1 MLIRS
6 LNMPSSATETTQTQ
20 ATTIPPTAGLT
31 LQVDFVWSKFR
42 NIVSSKSPDGT
53 IIPLYIQHFR
63 PTKPQ
68 LRFESAI
75 SKTNIAKD
83 TIHSFSISADC
94 ILHGREII
102 LKPLKRWKTQ
112 YNYLSRALR
121 GSGEA
126 VPVSW
131 IANSSLKVWDFVCVN
146 SVTQEPI
153 AKFGVNLWALRQVGN
168 FYFEKS
174 ESEIEEGLRD
184 EVVVMGLTILY
195 VMMTRINNPLHLL
208 GSAFSKPG
216 KVEGN
221 EGTGG
226 VNWVEREVDDKIKRP

>member
-1 MLIRS
+1 
-6 LNMPSSATETTQTQ
+6 MPSSSTETTQTQ
-20 ATTIPPTAGLT
+20 ATTTTPTSGLT
-31 LQVDFVWSKFR
+31 LQVDFAWSKFR

-75 SKTNIAKD
+75 NKTNIAKG

-112 YNYLSRALR
+112 YNYLSCALG

-131 IANSSLKVWDFVCVN
+131 IANSSLKVLNFVCVN
-146 SVTQEPI
+146 SATQEPI
-153 AKFGVNLWALRQVGN
+153 AKFGVNIWAMKQVGN
-168 FYFEKS
+168 IYFEKS
-174 ESEIEEGLRD
+174 ESNIEEKLRD
-184 EVVVMGLTILY
+184 EVVVTGLTILY
-195 VMMTRINNPLHLL
+195 VMMSRMNNPLNLL
-208 GSAFSKPG
+208 GSAFAKPG

-221 EGTGG
+221 EGAEG
-226 VNWVEREVDDKIKRP
+226 VNRVERDVDDKIKRP